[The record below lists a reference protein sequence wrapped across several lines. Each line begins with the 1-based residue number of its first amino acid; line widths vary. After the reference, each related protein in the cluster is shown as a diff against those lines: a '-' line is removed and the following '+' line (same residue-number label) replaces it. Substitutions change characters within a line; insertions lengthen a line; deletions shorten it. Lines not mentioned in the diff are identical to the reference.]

1 MPSIKKETE
10 GVSLAIRVAPRA
22 SRNELAGVEAG
33 VLKVRLTAPPVEG
46 AANQALVKL
55 LAKTLGVAKG
65 KVRVVSGERS
75 RNKRVLIQGLSPKEL
90 RGRLGL

>member
-1 MPSIKKETE
+1 
-10 GVSLAIRVAPRA
+10 VSLAVRVAPRA

-33 VLKVRLTAPPVEG
+33 ALKVRLTAPPVEG

-55 LAKTLGVAKG
+55 LAKSLGVAKG
-65 KVRVVSGERS
+65 KISVVSGERS
-75 RNKRVLIQGLSPKEL
+75 RNKRVLVLGLSPEEL

>member
-1 MPSIKKETE
+1 MPSLKKEAL
-10 GVSLAIRVAPRA
+10 GASLAVRVAPRA

-33 VLKVRLTAPPVEG
+33 ALKVRLTAPPVEG

-55 LAKTLGVAKG
+55 LAKSLGVAKG
-65 KVRVVSGERS
+65 KISVVSGERS
-75 RNKRVLIQGLSPKEL
+75 RNKRVLVEGLSPDEV

>member
-1 MPSIKKETE
+1 M
-10 GVSLAIRVAPRA
+10 SLAVRVAPRA

-33 VLKVRLTAPPVEG
+33 ALKVRLTAPPVEG

-65 KVRVVSGERS
+65 KVMVISGEHS
-75 RNKRVLIQGLSPKEL
+75 RNKRVLVEGLGLDEL